1 MISPEFLYGNIPEK
15 QSAYFLSVIER
26 IGEPKIIKKGETLV
40 REGTRPSFFFYIKSG
55 AFKTSIVKKDKSYIL
70 GFTLNGD
77 IDCCPSSL
85 LKNIQNNFSIEAI
98 VDSDVLICDF
108 KDFKNICT
116 PEKYNSITNNIMTN
130 YIRILENRVIE
141 AISLTAEERY
151 NYLLESHPSIIKRIP
166 LKLIASYL
174 GITNER
180 LSRIRRS
187 YKS

>member
-1 MISPEFLYGNIPEK
+1 MISPEFLYVNISEK

-26 IGEPKIIKKGETLV
+26 IGKPRIVKKGEVLI
-40 REGTRPSFFFYIKSG
+40 REGKCSTFFFYIKSG
-55 AFKTSIVKKDKSYIL
+55 AFKTSIVRNDKSYIL

-85 LKNIQNNFSIEAI
+85 LKNIKNNFSIEAI
-98 VDSDVLICDF
+98 SDSDVLICDF
-108 KDFKNICT
+108 KDFKNICS
-116 PEKYNSITNNIMTN
+116 PEKFNSITNNIMAN

-141 AISLTAEERY
+141 AISLTAEDRY
-151 NYLLESHPSIIKRIP
+151 NYLLENNPLIIKSIP
-166 LKLIASYL
+166 LSLIASYL
-174 GITNER
+174 GITKER